1 MSQIGRTPNWEWA
14 LYWLLILGIACGAL
28 VIGGEVR
35 DAWMSLADSMG
46 RIAR

>member
-1 MSQIGRTPNWEWA
+1 MRQTGRTPNWEWA
-14 LYWLLILGIACGAL
+14 LYWLLILAIACGAL